1 LPAGPTLAERNAD
14 VGTPAMTTAIIL
26 IVSGALIGAGITI
39 ILRDVR
45 KSRRRAFVSTRDARA
60 GSEPDIEITIS
71 HPDDVSQETVARPAD
86 ANAEQPAAPGDA
98 AATTASQPPRR
109 ELQPPTPAGSPSL
122 EQQWS
127 EHEAA
132 IAGSVD
138 RVNALLAPARLSIG
152 ASGEPTWSYRNKGY
166 GGYRRILLGRDSVGW
181 LRLELS
187 ADGRLHASVKA
198 HKEDRAAINAAADT
212 SSERLDA
219 ARIGDLLLQCLQP
232 AVDHVAPQEP
242 SSDRVASEQAWMSVD
257 ALVASALNASN
268 GALSQAGARLVPV
281 APAAWEAALRRHR
294 MTLRVEVNGNDIAR
308 MHIERLPHEM
318 EVAVGVPDAQLAD
331 LGRRRR
337 VPVEGMTIHAL
348 AELIAGCAWPAI
360 ARFRE
365 ARRPA

>member
-1 LPAGPTLAERNAD
+1 
-14 VGTPAMTTAIIL
+14 MTTAIIL

-39 ILRDVR
+39 ILRDMR
-45 KSRRRAFVSTRDARA
+45 KSRRRAFVSKRDARA

-71 HPDDVSQETVARPAD
+71 HPDDASYEAAAQPAETK
-86 ANAEQPAAPGDA
+86 AELPAAPSNIA
-98 AATTASQPPRR
+98 ETMVSAPPPR
-109 ELQPPTPAGSPSL
+109 EPQLPDQGGPPSL

-127 EHEAA
+127 ALQAA
-132 IAGSVD
+132 IGASVD

-152 ASGEPTWSYRNKGY
+152 PPGEPTWSYRNKGY

-212 SSERLDA
+212 SGERLDDA
-219 ARIGDLLLQCLQP
+219 CIATLLLQCLQP

-242 SSDRVASEQAWMSVD
+242 GRDGERVASEQAWMSVD
-257 ALVASALNASN
+257 VLVASALNASN

-294 MTLRVEVNGNDIAR
+294 MTLRVEVNGNDVAR